1 MLVETATDFYGLHK
15 GERLDQTPVTDYS
28 SRAARE
34 ICDSLIS
41 DFSEDQTDLT
51 LKLRFIEDQI
61 EEALAWNSRD
71 LGNWP
76 IAKGEF
82 AGEEI
87 SAKSPLS
94 RTALNAVKDIQE
106 WLLIGQDE
114 VAIMANY
121 APRSVKNW
129 RDGMEPYPATVRHL
143 FDLHALVGSLINAK
157 GADEGRVWLIN
168 RRDRI
173 SSEAGLRE
181 VISEASSMLFNP
193 PSVTPLHLLEFEEET
208 PPAVVQRLEPFDGPI
223 RRARRH
229 P

>member
-1 MLVETATDFYGLHK
+1 METATDFYSLHK
-15 GERLDQTPVTDYS
+15 GGRLDQTPVTDYS
-28 SRAARE
+28 SPAARD
-34 ICDSLIS
+34 ICDL
-41 DFSEDQTDLT
+41 FNFGFGEDQTVST
-51 LKLRFIEDQI
+51 LKLRSIEVQI
-61 EEALAWNSRD
+61 EEALAWNLRD
-71 LGNWP
+71 LRNWP
-76 IAKGEF
+76 IAKGQF
-82 AGEEI
+82 AGDEI
-87 SAKSPLS
+87 NAKSSLS
-94 RTALNAVKDIQE
+94 RAALDAVKDIQE

-114 VAIMANY
+114 VAILANY

-173 SSEAGLRE
+173 TSEGGLRE

-193 PSVTPLHLLEFEEET
+193 PSVTPFHLLEFEEET
-208 PPAVVQRLEPFDGPI
+208 PPAVVQRPELFDGPV